1 MPRCGA
7 VSLVPPYITRRHTAG
22 PCSSKIELAVEI
34 ARPPF
39 LPPLP
44 SNSSPTRGLLVHACL
59 LSPYLPPPS
68 SPSLCTHTCFH
79 CYSDLD
85 TRWNN
90 TLSNAC
96 KLQAWAG
103 RAERVA
109 LGLDEGRRD
118 PWNRNRGEESWKKIE
133 GGRYGIRIR
142 GAGLRG
148 KGGGWK
154 RLSSNARGVA
164 NKTRTPT
171 TMGHA
176 RSTNTRL

>member
-1 MPRCGA
+1 M
-7 VSLVPPYITRRHTAG
+7 SLVPPYITRRHTAAG

-34 ARPPF
+34 ARPP
-39 LPPLP
+39 PLP
-44 SNSSPTRGLLVHACL
+44 SNSSSPTRGVARPCVLTFAI
-59 LSPYLPPPS
+59 PLP
-68 SPSLCTHTCFH
+68 SPSLCTHTWPH

-85 TRWNN
+85 TRCNN
-90 TLSNAC
+90 TLSNA
-96 KLQAWAG
+96 LQAWAG
-103 RAERVA
+103 RAESRSVSTR
-109 LGLDEGRRD
+109 GRRD
-118 PWNRNRGEESWKKIE
+118 PWNRNWGEESWKKIE

-171 TMGHA
+171 TMGYT